1 MHHLLFLQE
10 KMHTGIRIQEPFR
23 KSWNEPQIIV
33 TQEDIAEYENSKKQ
47 TCVPQTETKN
57 TSESHIKNRLNT
69 NNMDD
74 SDTSTEMLQ
83 RKFMDI
89 QNLLLYSRMEEQ
101 QLQTPKTQCDYAEDS
116 KLSSRSVMPTV
127 NSELFDRTIP
137 NYSMSRSLP
146 SSPVCGDLPNTALSP
161 KIPSSPHG
169 RFSFIPE
176 TFQFLEY
183 LEQLQEND
191 EVDNGFRHSQGC
203 LPQGKFSV
211 KINLPF
217 ASDNYAPLLSMLIA
231 RIETFM
237 RRGL

>member
-1 MHHLLFLQE
+1 
-10 KMHTGIRIQEPFR
+10 MHTGIQIQEPFR

-33 TQEDIAEYENSKKQ
+33 TQKDVAEYENSKKQ

-57 TSESHIKNRLNT
+57 TSDSQIKSRLNT
-69 NNMDD
+69 NDMDD

-89 QNLLLYSRMEEQ
+89 QNLLLHSRIEEQ
-101 QLQTPKTQCDYAEDS
+101 RFLTQKTPCGYADDS

-127 NSELFDRTIP
+127 NSEHFDRTIP

-146 SSPVCGDLPNTALSP
+146 SSPVCGDLPNTTLSP
-161 KIPSSPHG
+161 KIPSSLNGH
-169 RFSFIPE
+169 FSFIPE

-203 LPQGKFSV
+203 LPQGTFAA
-211 KINLPF
+211 KINLPV
-217 ASDNYAPLLSMLIA
+217 ASDCLSHALKHS
-231 RIETFM
+231 
-237 RRGL
+237 